1 MDKLKFKELKAQLAA
16 LNKTIDLAA
25 AALDQGK
32 QAVKTT
38 RQELSALHGE
48 VLPIVASANK

>member
-1 MDKLKFKELKAQLAA
+1 VDKLKFTELKAQLAA
-16 LNKTIDLAA
+16 LHKTIDLAA

-38 RQELSALHGE
+38 RQELSALQNE

>member
-1 MDKLKFKELKAQLAA
+1 MDKLKFKQLKAQLAA
-16 LNKTIDLAA
+16 LHKTIDLAA

-32 QAVKTT
+32 QTVKTT
-38 RQELSALHGE
+38 RQELSALQNE

>member
-1 MDKLKFKELKAQLAA
+1 MDKLKFRELKAQLAA

-38 RQELSALHGE
+38 RQELNAVQNE
-48 VLPIVASANK
+48 VLPIVANANK